1 MRKIVILGAN
11 GYFGKN
17 LLKYLSKEHFDVTCV
32 VRKMPKIHY
41 KQFKYLICDILDR
54 KQLMAA
60 LQGNEL
66 VIDLAAIINSINE
79 SKFNNNILMTR
90 NIVESMSELGIMK
103 LIYFSTHNVY
113 LKKKGPYAKS
123 KVICEEIIRNS
134 DLQYIIL
141 RPNYIYG
148 VDKKNRFYNLALQI
162 SHFHCSFIAGKA
174 LFQPILKDDLSKITV
189 EIIKNF
195 QPYSIF
201 DISGNDRV
209 SMEIIA
215 AKLEQKLNCKSFRIR
230 LPLLILELLAFF
242 IKFDRGSLTE
252 NRITNNNY
260 NFNYTSLD
268 KSLDTI
274 IKLINQ

>member
-1 MRKIVILGAN
+1 MKKIVILGAD

-17 LLKYLSKEHFDVTCV
+17 LLQYLSKESFDITCV
-32 VRKMPKIHY
+32 VRKMPRVHY
-41 KQFKYLICDILDR
+41 KQFKYVICDILDR
-54 KQLMAA
+54 NQLNAA

-66 VIDLAAIINSINE
+66 VINLAAIINSIDT
-79 SKFNNNILMTR
+79 SKFNNNILMTQ

-123 KVICEEIIRNS
+123 KAICEEIIRNS
-134 DLQYIIL
+134 NLQYIIL

-162 SHFHCSFIAGKA
+162 SCFRCSFILGNA

-201 DISGNDRV
+201 DVSGNDRV
-209 SMEIIA
+209 SMEVIVT
-215 AKLEQKLNCKSFRIR
+215 KLEQKLNCKSFRIR
-230 LPLLILELLAFF
+230 FPLLILGF
-242 IKFDRGSLTE
+242 IGIFINIDRGSLSE
-252 NRITNNNY
+252 NRITDNNY
-260 NFNYTSLD
+260 NFNYTSID
-268 KSLDTI
+268 KSLDLI